1 MMLVGL
7 AGSAGTGKDTVAD
20 YLVAQHGFTKFSFSD
35 ALYREVSEAFGVSV
49 EELQDREKKE
59 QPHPRLV
66 AHRCKD
72 PGFFPIMFG
81 AALNRGDEGATS
93 PGYMQF
99 SPRWVLQRWGTE
111 YRRAQDPDYWLK
123 QAALWVQAWL
133 DVTKDDGQHHAGL
146 VNTSVRFPNEQAW
159 IDEMDGV
166 VWHLRRPDRGH
177 YASELDHVA
186 EQELPV
192 GEHDQVIWN
201 TGTVE
206 QLNTTVSLL
215 LQSPQYAVSEVCTE
229 AVDIEIPPEV
239 YPMVYC
245 PMCYTLHKAYTKEK
259 VTAEVSLVNNHL
271 ESDGDEAHK
280 VMVSIDDYRGCVS
293 CGYAGDMILVDGGD
307 TSGLQP
313 VLYEEK
319 Q

>member
-1 MMLVGL
+1 MMLIGL

-20 YLVAQHGFTKFSFSD
+20 YLVEQYGFTKFSFSD
-35 ALYREVSEAFGVSV
+35 ALYREVSGAFGITVCD
-49 EELQDREKKE
+49 LKDREKKE
-59 QPHPRLV
+59 RPHQLLTPDD
-66 AHRCKD
+66 CKD
-72 PGFFPIMFG
+72 SNFYDIMLRNG
-81 AALNRGDEGATS
+81 MH
-93 PGYMQF
+93 PVQQV

-111 YRRAQDPDYWLK
+111 YRRAQDPDYWVK
-123 QAALWVQAWL
+123 QAALWTQAWL

-177 YASELDHVA
+177 YASQLDYVS
-186 EQELPV
+186 EQELPA
-192 GEHDQVIWN
+192 GEHDRVIWN

-206 QLNTTVSLL
+206 QLNTAVSLL
-215 LQSPQYAVSEVCTE
+215 LQAPQYAVSEICTE
-229 AVDIEIPPEV
+229 AVDPDALLPDTAHD
-239 YPMVYC
+239 YPTHYKLVAC
-245 PMCYTLHKAYTKEK
+245 AKCYTLHKALTPGQVDAELSTIAGGIVLDDQIVV
-259 VTAEVSLVNNHL
+259 VTP
-271 ESDGDEAHK
+271 
-280 VMVSIDDYRGCVS
+280 DDYRGCVS
-293 CGYAGDMILVDGGD
+293 CGHGVMLPVDSMD